1 MSNKEGLHIAISG
14 RSGCG
19 NTTVSRLLAD
29 RLNLKLVNYTFR
41 SIAREDGISFE
52 DVCRRAET
60 ADDDDLRVDRNQVVM
75 AREEPSVLGSRLA
88 IWMLE
93 EADLKVFL
101 TASPETRA
109 GRIRQR
115 EGGSL
120 ADQLAA
126 TTKRDRRDHQRY
138 KRLYNIDTDDFS
150 LADLVINTDRL
161 EANQVADII
170 EAAARTL
177 NQDR

>member
-1 MSNKEGLHIAISG
+1 MSSKAGLRIAISG

-19 NTTVSRLLAD
+19 NTTVSQILAD
-29 RLNLKLVNYTFR
+29 RLGLKMVNYTFR
-41 SIAREDGISFE
+41 SIAEEDGISFD

-60 ADDDDLRVDRNQVVM
+60 ADEDDLRVDRTQVTM
-75 AREEPSVLGSRLA
+75 AMEAPSVLGSRLA

-101 TASPETRA
+101 TGSPETRA
-109 GRIRQR
+109 GRIMMR

-120 ADQLAA
+120 EDQIKA
-126 TTKRDRRDHQRY
+126 TSTRDKRDHDRY
-138 KRLYNIDTDDFS
+138 KRLYDIDNNDYS

-161 EANQVADII
+161 DAAEVADII
-170 EAAARTL
+170 ETAVRNL
-177 NQDR
+177 

>member
-1 MSNKEGLHIAISG
+1 MSNKTGLHIAISG

-19 NTTVSRLLAD
+19 NTTVSQLLAE

-41 SIAREDGISFE
+41 SVAREDGISFD

-60 ADDDDLRVDRNQVVM
+60 GDEDDLRVDKTQVIM

-101 TASPETRA
+101 TGSPETRA
-109 GRIRQR
+109 ARIHNR
-115 EGGSL
+115 EGGTL
-120 ADQLAA
+120 EEQMAA
-126 TTKRDRRDHQRY
+126 TNLRDKRDHDRY
-138 KRLYNIDTDDFS
+138 KRLYGIDNNDFS
-150 LADLVINTDRL
+150 IADLTINTDRL
-161 EANQVADII
+161 DAAQVADII
-170 EAAARTL
+170 EAAAGTL
-177 NQDR
+177 

>member
-1 MSNKEGLHIAISG
+1 MSNKTGLHIAISG

-19 NTTVSRLLAD
+19 NTTVSQLLAE

-41 SIAREDGISFE
+41 SVAREDGISFD

-60 ADDDDLRVDRNQVVM
+60 GDEDDLRVDKTQVIM

-101 TASPETRA
+101 TGSPETRA
-109 GRIRQR
+109 ARIHSR

-120 ADQLAA
+120 EEQMAA
-126 TTKRDRRDHQRY
+126 TNLRDKRDHDRY
-138 KRLYNIDTDDFS
+138 KRLYGIDNNDFS
-150 LADLVINTDRL
+150 IADLTINTDRL
-161 EANQVADII
+161 DATQVADII
-170 EAAARTL
+170 EAAAGTL
-177 NQDR
+177 